1 MWAKLEIVSS
11 RHDDQSNWE
20 SRTLPAP
27 ELIPEV
33 SELGLVGPLVNPQST
48 SVNRA
53 LVSQR
58 IIHNILLINAKNRD
72 KNEKKVL
79 ALSSP

>member
-1 MWAKLEIVSS
+1 MSKLEIVSS
-11 RHDDQSNWE
+11 SHDDQSSWG
-20 SRTLPAP
+20 SRTLSVP